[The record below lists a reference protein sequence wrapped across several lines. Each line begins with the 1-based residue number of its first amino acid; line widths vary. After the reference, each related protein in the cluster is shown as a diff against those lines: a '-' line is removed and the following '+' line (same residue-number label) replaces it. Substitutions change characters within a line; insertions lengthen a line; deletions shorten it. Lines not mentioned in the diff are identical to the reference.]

1 MKKQNVKTKYVLN
14 LNDKMVDSLIQKVEN
29 SIIEQK
35 SKQAVIQPE
44 LDEAKALYDEVKA
57 KYDVFQEV
65 IDEEEHTLEALVR
78 FKKGDCSK
86 TLQVY
91 SNISNTNQKV
101 RHAPIKWV
109 KECQKYLEAN
119 PEFVKPLDLLV
130 RISKT
135 IEHIRQRNFTESQ
148 LKSTMYYILDLT
160 RKGKSPFSIKNDKI
174 GLKQWLG
181 ADGIVNVDHVKEFMF
196 S

>member
-91 SNISNTNQKV
+91 SNISNTNQKT
-101 RHAPIKWV
+101 RHTPIKWV

-119 PEFVKPLDLLV
+119 PQFITPLELLV
-130 RISKT
+130 RVSKT
-135 IEHIRQRNFTESQ
+135 VENIRQRNFTEAQ
-148 LKSTMYYILDLT
+148 LKPTRYYILDLT
-160 RKGKSPFSIKNDKI
+160 RKGKTPFVLKNNML
-174 GLKQWLG
+174 GLKSWVDN
-181 ADGIVNVDHVKEFMF
+181 DGIVNVDHVKEFMF